1 MPNVA
6 YGHGIMH
13 QSDQAGRLWTS
24 FPPHVLSELLPPSP
38 PPASFGHLL
47 SPAALGCGGSVV
59 GVMLPIPSILLD
71 QGHSASAHPVF
82 AAHISR
88 RFIPPCAFLSRC
100 LPAALPGSGIC
111 ARNQNIM
118 VSILKKKKVL
128 HRRHVTWGTDVC
140 CIASGFLLTI

>member
-1 MPNVA
+1 MLPMDMESCIRV
-6 YGHGIMH
+6 I
-13 QSDQAGRLWTS
+13 RLEDYEPLS
-24 FPPHVLSELLPPSP
+24 PLHVLSELLPPSP

-47 SPAALGCGGSVV
+47 SPAALGCGGSVM
-59 GVMLPIPSILLD
+59 GVMLPIPSILSD
-71 QGHSASAHPVF
+71 QGHSDSAHPVF

-111 ARNQNIM
+111 ARNQ
-118 VSILKKKKVL
+118 KVLHIL
-128 HRRHVTWGTDVC
+128 HRRHVTWGVDVC